1 MVAIKREF
9 LLHNGNNSRVF
20 QGSVWRAS
28 SVKFAVVIDFTPC
41 PLRAALSVAKHHSR
55 ATIRMLSYRWR
66 HSGALYPTNYYAT
79 GIRLF

>member
-1 MVAIKREF
+1 MRKRFAVNKLLVKHHGHMVAIKREF

-41 PLRAALSVAKHHSR
+41 PLR
-55 ATIRMLSYRWR
+55 
-66 HSGALYPTNYYAT
+66 GAL
-79 GIRLF
+79 

>member
-28 SVKFAVVIDFTPC
+28 SVKFAVVIDFIPC
-41 PLRAALSVAKHHSR
+41 PLR
-55 ATIRMLSYRWR
+55 
-66 HSGALYPTNYYAT
+66 GAC
-79 GIRLF
+79 